1 MDKDPPSWPHELR
14 CYSYNRPDWRRGG
27 NRGSIPVRCTKG
39 KPSILLD
46 YQRSVI
52 LSCVPR
58 ILISCKGEGIKLVNA
73 CRMSCYVCALKTPL
87 VCDIAKLQKI
97 TLVLFRSAGAHPKCH
112 GMYVSRMVLGVALLY
127 LSCIHIHRQMYD
139 YGSYTLDITGPLMVI
154 TQKVTSLAFSLHD
167 GLTRQEDE
175 LTANQKYHVVKKM
188 PTLLEYFSFMFHF
201 QALMCGPVVFYRDY
215 MDFIDGTNFLKH
227 APSSSG
233 KLDNNSNSRKVVFEP
248 SPYLVVF
255 KKVVVSVLCA
265 LLYVKLIPSFPIQ
278 RVKEAEFVEDTIV
291 PYKMYYLIISTT
303 LVRFK
308 YYHAWLLADAIC
320 NASGLGF
327 NGFDQNGNPCW
338 DLISNVDVLKFEFS
352 LSLRDSIE
360 QWNKGTGR
368 WLRMIV
374 YDRVDRCHTLLT
386 YALSALWHGFYPG
399 YYLTFMS
406 GAMFTFASR
415 AFLSIFLVHSQP
427 SPGVVASFPYPTRNS
442 PEYHRSESVVQKEIH
457 EHMYLSLHILGLL
470 VIVLLPLLPT
480 RPLRTATAPH
490 NAANMNGS
498 AHPPQLNGK
507 VTEMSNGFGGGSRG

>member
-1 MDKDPPSWPHELR
+1 
-14 CYSYNRPDWRRGG
+14 
-27 NRGSIPVRCTKG
+27 
-39 KPSILLD
+39 
-46 YQRSVI
+46 
-52 LSCVPR
+52 
-58 ILISCKGEGIKLVNA
+58 
-73 CRMSCYVCALKTPL
+73 
-87 VCDIAKLQKI
+87 
-97 TLVLFRSAGAHPKCH
+97 
-112 GMYVSRMVLGVALLY
+112 MVLGVALLY
-127 LSCIHIHRQMYD
+127 LSCIHVHRQMYD
-139 YGSYTLDITGPLMVI
+139 YGSYTLDITVLSLFWVPGPLMVI

-278 RVKEAEFVEDTIV
+278 RVKEAEFVEDTTV
-291 PYKMYYLIISTT
+291 PYKMCYLIISTT

-327 NGFDQNGNPCW
+327 NGFDQNGNPRW

-415 AFLSIFLVHSQP
+415 ASACLPP
-427 SPGVVASFPYPTRNS
+427 SPPPTPNNVSGRLRLTDCDDDYDVDLINRLMSQVRRTIRPYFLNPPWLKSLYDLATLLTTRVVMGYITFSFVLLGFWPSIRLYL
-442 PEYHRSESVVQKEIH
+442 
-457 EHMYLSLHILGLL
+457 HMYLSLHILGLL

-480 RPLRTATAPH
+480 RPLRAATAPH

-507 VTEMSNGFGGGSRG
+507 VAEMSNGFGGGSRG

>member
-1 MDKDPPSWPHELR
+1 MATESDGSYDGSKIFIWVSD
-14 CYSYNRPDWRRGG
+14 YSGLPIDQINF
-27 NRGSIPVRCTKG
+27 
-39 KPSILLD
+39 
-46 YQRSVI
+46 
-52 LSCVPR
+52 
-58 ILISCKGEGIKLVNA
+58 LISQFL
-73 CRMSCYVCALKTPL
+73 ALGLAPL
-87 VCDIAKLQKI
+87 FRTALHPSTTNPATRHAVG
-97 TLVLFRSAGAHPKCH
+97 LVLGLALGYFCF
-112 GMYVSRMVLGVALLY
+112 GMQAIHLGGLPALCYIVMRTQDPHIMQRMVLGVALLY
-127 LSCIHIHRQMYD
+127 LSCIHVHRQMYD

-175 LTANQKYHVVKKM
+175 LTANQKYHVIKKM

-233 KLDNNSNSRKVVFEP
+233 NLDNNSNSRKVVFEP

-255 KKVVVSVLCA
+255 KKLVVSVLCA

-278 RVKEAEFVEDTIV
+278 RVKEAEFVEDTTF

-320 NASGLGF
+320 NASSLGF
-327 NGFDQNGNPCW
+327 NGFDQNGNPRW

-406 GAMFTFASR
+406 GAMFTFSSR
-415 AFLSIFLVHSQP
+415 AVRRTIRPYFLNPPWLKSVYDLATLLTTR
-427 SPGVVASFPYPTRNS
+427 VVMGYITFSFVLLGFWPCIRLYL
-442 PEYHRSESVVQKEIH
+442 
-457 EHMYLSLHILGLL
+457 HMYLWLHILGLL

-480 RPLRTATAPH
+480 RPLRAATAPH

-507 VTEMSNGFGGGSRG
+507 VVEMSNGFGGGSHG